1 MAKRDYYEVLGV
13 DKSADEQTIKK
24 AFKRLAM
31 KYHPDR
37 NHEEGAEEKFKEI
50 NEAYAVLSDPQKKA
64 AYDQYGF
71 AGVDPNQA
79 GGAGGFNGFSG
90 FGGFGDSFEDIFG
103 DIFGGGRSSRQRQA
117 AQQPGNDLEQVVEI
131 TLEEAYK
138 GVTKE
143 LEYRTQVVCETCHGT
158 GCKDGSQAVICS
170 TCHGS
175 GIVQMRQGFFAVQQT
190 CPKCRGTGKEI
201 KNPCPDCRGE
211 GRKVSKVKVNVK
223 IPAGVDDGNRMRVPG
238 RGEAGLNGAPSGD
251 LYVFIR
257 IKKHPLFTRDGLDLH
272 VDVPISFATAA
283 LGGKIEVPT
292 LTGKITLSI
301 KEGTQTGTSLRAT
314 GRGFTSINGGRTGN
328 LICHIIVETPVNLT
342 EDQKKLLQQFD
353 SSINGDKNVGV
364 HKPKSSSFLD
374 SVKKFFDDL
383 KS

>member
-1 MAKRDYYEVLGV
+1 
-13 DKSADEQTIKK
+13 
-24 AFKRLAM
+24 
-31 KYHPDR
+31 
-37 NHEEGAEEKFKEI
+37 
-50 NEAYAVLSDPQKKA
+50 
-64 AYDQYGF
+64 
-71 AGVDPNQA
+71 
-79 GGAGGFNGFSG
+79 
-90 FGGFGDSFEDIFG
+90 
-103 DIFGGGRSSRQRQA
+103 
-117 AQQPGNDLEQVVEI
+117 
-131 TLEEAYK
+131 
-138 GVTKE
+138 
-143 LEYRTQVVCETCHGT
+143 
-158 GCKDGSQAVICS
+158 
-170 TCHGS
+170 
-175 GIVQMRQGFFAVQQT
+175 MRQGFFAVQQT